1 MVRQN
6 SSDTFSTSDPVPLNA
21 PALTQV
27 VRTLEDRMG
36 QYRQAMEAGDVEAL
50 RDMLARASDRKKRID
65 LERAR
70 GDDVRPVFR
79 NS

>member
-1 MVRQN
+1 MWVQL
-6 SSDTFSTSDPVPLNA
+6 FSLNA

-27 VRTLEDRMG
+27 VRTLEDRMR